1 MIADEVRP
9 EAPET
14 LRFFRE
20 EGVQI
25 KLISGDDPDTVTQI
39 ARKAGLSDGETRA
52 VDLSTVADQ
61 MLGDAAEKY
70 DIFGRATPEQ
80 KQRLV
85 QELQRQG
92 HKVAMTGD
100 GVNDIPAMKLSDCS
114 VAMASGADAARH
126 AAHIVLLDNH
136 FTALPH
142 VVAEGRR
149 VVHNITRTA
158 SLFLVKTI
166 YSFALSV
173 LMLFIPGSYPFYPIQ
188 LTLISALTVGIP
200 SFFLALEPNREPV
213 HGSFLRKV
221 LIRALP
227 GGIAVTLCAAA
238 AALMESAWPSEVCST
253 LATLAAGWVGL
264 VMLYSVC
271 APLNRFR
278 LILLCAMTAI
288 FVCAV
293 GFTGHVFYLVPLTG
307 VQWAALVGLIA
318 ASVLI
323 IVLLRKLLPRFLPEE
338 VVK

>member
-1 MIADEVRP
+1 MISEQTAQGMRVVCLAECAGFIRQNDTPPVRRVLGLCMIADEVRP

-85 QELQRQG
+85 QELQKQG

-264 VMLYSVC
+264 
-271 APLNRFR
+271 
-278 LILLCAMTAI
+278 
-288 FVCAV
+288 
-293 GFTGHVFYLVPLTG
+293 
-307 VQWAALVGLIA
+307 
-318 ASVLI
+318 
-323 IVLLRKLLPRFLPEE
+323 
-338 VVK
+338 